1 MSYTNA
7 DGLQVIN
14 GTDQGAAINEG
25 NTVENDIRTMVIEIP
40 DATAILSSAAVPSP
54 NEAYIPAGSYIKSAS
69 LLVETAFT
77 SGGAATLTIGLQEA
91 DGSAIDA
98 DGIDAAVAK
107 AALAANLAVACDGAL
122 VGGTALVQADA
133 YISMIYGTA
142 VFTAGKGKLVIEY
155 ITP

>member
-25 NTVENDIRTMVIEIP
+25 NTVESDIRTMVVEIP
-40 DATAILSSAAVPSP
+40 DATAILSSAATPEP
-54 NEAYIPAGSYIKSAS
+54 NEAFIPSGSYIKSAS

-77 SGGAATLTIGLQEA
+77 SAGAATLTIGLQES
-91 DGSAIDA
+91 DGTAIDA
-98 DGIDAAVAK
+98 DGIDATVAK

-122 VGGTALVQADA
+122 VGGTALVQEDA